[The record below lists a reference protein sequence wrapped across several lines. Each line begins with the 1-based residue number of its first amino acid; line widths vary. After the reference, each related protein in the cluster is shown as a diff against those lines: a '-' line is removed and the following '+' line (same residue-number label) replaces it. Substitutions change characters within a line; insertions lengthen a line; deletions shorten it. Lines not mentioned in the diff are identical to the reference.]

1 MEETSGIVTVME
13 EVEIFTIPAL
23 FTPIRWTGS
32 IYPGLHLYEIQARQ
46 DDGDA
51 FPSYGADG
59 YRLLRLHPDPIP
71 VDRMENGQ
79 RDILPGDFILDVEA
93 EHLTPANLKRN
104 ISPRIMTSKSAY
116 VQNRCSAFFR
126 AGGPAEY
133 PALPIGF

>member
-46 DDGDA
+46 DDRR
-51 FPSYGADG
+51 
-59 YRLLRLHPDPIP
+59 RLSVLWSGRIPALRLHPDPIP

-104 ISPRIMTSKSAY
+104 ISP
-116 VQNRCSAFFR
+116 
-126 AGGPAEY
+126 G
-133 PALPIGF
+133 L